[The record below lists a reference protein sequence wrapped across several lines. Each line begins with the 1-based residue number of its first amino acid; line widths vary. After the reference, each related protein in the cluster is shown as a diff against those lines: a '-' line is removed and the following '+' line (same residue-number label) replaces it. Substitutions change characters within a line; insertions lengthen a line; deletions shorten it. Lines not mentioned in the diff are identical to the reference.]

1 MAGVEAGWT
10 DVIRLAA
17 VFFLVLANGFF
28 VAAEFSLVAVRRS
41 RVAELVAS
49 GQRNAAALQ
58 KAIDHLDGNL
68 AATQLGITISSLA
81 LGWIGEP
88 ALAHLIEPLLAF
100 LPVAEQQTVLDE
112 ASDVV
117 GDPPRP
123 ARSVIETDIDQVR
136 RRGYAVS
143 DGDVTPG
150 IAALG
155 APVFNHRGDLVA
167 AISVSGLRAQVLG
180 DQERRNIELI
190 RAGAQA
196 VSKALGQEDG
206 S

>member
-1 MAGVEAGWT
+1 MQQ
-10 DVIRLAA
+10 RQAA
-17 VFFLVLANGFF
+17 VLLPQAGKRGH
-28 VAAEFSLVAVRRS
+28 AV
-41 RVAELVAS
+41 
-49 GQRNAAALQ
+49 
-58 KAIDHLDGNL
+58 
-68 AATQLGITISSLA
+68 
-81 LGWIGEP
+81 
-88 ALAHLIEPLLAF
+88 
-100 LPVAEQQTVLDE
+100 
-112 ASDVV
+112 
-117 GDPPRP
+117 
-123 ARSVIETDIDQVR
+123 IDQVR